1 MDQDVVARPGVER
14 LPVSGWDAL
23 FRSATGFGV
32 SVALVAF
39 VTLVWHDAV
48 DLALPSILMSSVG
61 WLHESKDRRH
71 KVAAVVSG
79 GLSAVVAVG
88 AVILLGGGPPDF
100 SRDVAC
106 AALGVLAGS
115 QIYAAITRRQ

>member
-1 MDQDVVARPGVER
+1 MAQDVVARPDVER
-14 LPVSGWDAL
+14 LPVSGRDAL

-32 SVALVAF
+32 SVAIVSFVA
-39 VTLVWHDAV
+39 LVWPDAV
-48 DLALPSILMSSVG
+48 ELALSSILISSVG
-61 WLHESKDRRH
+61 WLHESKDHRH
-71 KVAAVVSG
+71 RVAAVVSG
-79 GLSAVVAVG
+79 GLSAVVALG

-115 QIYAAITRRQ
+115 QIYAAITRR